1 MLAAA
6 ALGRTAM
13 SNQNF
18 IKPAFTNA
26 GDSGP
31 TVNNNFL
38 RPGTNSG
45 PTVDKNLLRPGVAGG
60 SSRLATGPLNP
71 NPPSPYKISSLKS
84 QDTFTNF
91 NSWNREATTD
101 LDLGSAPPSGFA
113 GLILGV
119 EVLVAQILSLVTG
132 RKFGRGIDAEAK
144 KIALKKLLRV
154 TIGLTILAVCV
165 WRLGHYLFVADRID
179 LAIFTVFAFG
189 VAIYVMKHF

>member
-1 MLAAA
+1 
-6 ALGRTAM
+6 M
-13 SNQNF
+13 SNQNS
-18 IKPAFTNA
+18 IKPALTNA

-31 TVNNNFL
+31 TVNKNFL

-45 PTVDKNLLRPGVAGG
+45 PTVDKNFLRPGVAGG
-60 SSRLATGPLNP
+60 NSRLATGPLNP
-71 NPPSPYKISSLKS
+71 NPPSPYKISLNS

-91 NSWNREATTD
+91 NTPWNREATTD
-101 LDLGSAPPSGFA
+101 LGTRSAPPSGFA

-132 RKFGRGIDAEAK
+132 RNFGRGIDAEAK